1 VVDNIRDRV
10 AEDLLALLPFY
21 HKNIIKMG
29 HGISGLQAAQYRV
42 LGVLTRDGTLPMSEI
57 GKRLY
62 ISKPY
67 MTTLVDTLISA
78 RYVERLP
85 DSEDRRVIKIA
96 ITSLGKKH
104 LKESSAIFKNNLN
117 DLLSKLDEK
126 DLIELNISLEKL
138 KRILKKIS

>member
-1 VVDNIRDRV
+1 MVDNIRDRV

>member
-1 VVDNIRDRV
+1 
-10 AEDLLALLPFY
+10 
-21 HKNIIKMG
+21 MG
-29 HGISGLQAAQYRV
+29 HGISGLQAVEYRV